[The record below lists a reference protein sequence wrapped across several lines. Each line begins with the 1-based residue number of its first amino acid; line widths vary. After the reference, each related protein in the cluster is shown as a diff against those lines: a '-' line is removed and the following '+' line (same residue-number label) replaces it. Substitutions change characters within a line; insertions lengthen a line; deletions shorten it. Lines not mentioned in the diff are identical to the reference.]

1 MADRRAQYHT
11 NGAAAYDVYAWN
23 QSTAPQRR
31 PEPQHLPEERPL
43 PQKRQRVKARTA
55 LALTVVWFFTGLW
68 HGASWNF
75 VLWGIVLLFFI
86 LLEKFCIGS
95 FLKKHALLSH
105 LYLLVLVVFGYVQ
118 LFEATSEVSKLEN
131 QLSALQSQQTQ
142 LQSRYEARIDL
153 DAIETAAG
161 DLGLTKPS
169 QEQIVYLDLSGADR
183 AEIYQEEK
191 TSVFS
196 EIVSAMEQSVS
207 GLIAYLRTASA

>member
-1 MADRRAQYHT
+1 MEPEYRAAAGGPSRSTCRRSVRFLKSGSVSRRARRL
-11 NGAAAYDVYAWN
+11 
-23 QSTAPQRR
+23 APF
-31 PEPQHLPEERPL
+31 
-43 PQKRQRVKARTA
+43 
-55 LALTVVWFFTGLW
+55 TVVGHAGRGLPA
-68 HGASWNF
+68 GAGR
-75 VLWGIVLLFFI
+75 VR
-86 LLEKFCIGS
+86 
-95 FLKKHALLSH
+95 
-105 LYLLVLVVFGYVQ
+105 YVQ

-207 GLIAYLRTASA
+207 GLIAYLRAASA

>member
-43 PQKRQRVKARTA
+43 PQKRQRSSFAPF
-55 LALTVVWFFTGLW
+55 TVVGML
-68 HGASWNF
+68 A
-75 VLWGIVLLFFI
+75 VA
-86 LLEKFCIGS
+86 C
-95 FLKKHALLSH
+95 
-105 LYLLVLVVFGYVQ
+105 LLVLVVFGYVQ

-169 QEQIVYLDLSGADR
+169 QEQIAYLDLSGADR

-191 TSVFS
+191 TSVFA

-207 GLIAYLRTASA
+207 GLIAYLRAASA

>member
-55 LALTVVWFFTGLW
+55 LAPFTVVGML
-68 HGASWNF
+68 A
-75 VLWGIVLLFFI
+75 VA
-86 LLEKFCIGS
+86 C
-95 FLKKHALLSH
+95 
-105 LYLLVLVVFGYVQ
+105 LLVLVVFGYVQ

-131 QLSALQSQQTQ
+131 QLSALQS
-142 LQSRYEARIDL
+142 QSRYEARIDL

-207 GLIAYLRTASA
+207 GLIAYLRAASA